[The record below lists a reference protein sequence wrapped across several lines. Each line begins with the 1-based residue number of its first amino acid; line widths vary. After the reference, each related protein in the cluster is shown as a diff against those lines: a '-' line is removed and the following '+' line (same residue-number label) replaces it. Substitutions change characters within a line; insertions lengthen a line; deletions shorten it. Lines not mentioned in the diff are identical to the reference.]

1 MYTKIVG
8 SAPSIREVKYIYLLG
23 GFRQAWGE
31 VEVAY
36 LAQQFAMTEFM
47 VNCGKLGE
55 ADMQKLRDI
64 VDDKL
69 MESNQ

>member
-1 MYTKIVG
+1 
-8 SAPSIREVKYIYLLG
+8 
-23 GFRQAWGE
+23 
-31 VEVAY
+31 
-36 LAQQFAMTEFM
+36 M